1 MGNTVN
7 IIWMWEKCNGIK
19 SNSRHWARISYGHGH
34 GISASNPET
43 LNKEKGLEKQIK
55 GKNDSIGFFREDN
68 DSHKLLIQEFGL
80 SQNEQNSRV
89 D

>member
-1 MGNTVN
+1 MECLPV
-7 IIWMWEKCNGIK
+7 IL
-19 SNSRHWARISYGHGH
+19 RH
-34 GISASNPET
+34 

-68 DSHKLLIQEFGL
+68 DSHKLLIQEFGI